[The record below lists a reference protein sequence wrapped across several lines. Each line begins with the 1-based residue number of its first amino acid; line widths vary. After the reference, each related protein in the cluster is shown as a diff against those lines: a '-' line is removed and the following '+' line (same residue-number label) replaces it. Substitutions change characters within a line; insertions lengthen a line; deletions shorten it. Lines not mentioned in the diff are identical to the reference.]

1 MAKKNAR
8 RNRQSDR
15 RIWISSIRKDP
26 PDFRKLG
33 RALIAVAMMQ
43 AEAEAVAEAEHAKK
57 RQAKDEA
64 GGDEPEEKQS

>member
-26 PDFRKLG
+26 PDYQKLG

-43 AEAEAVAEAEHAKK
+43 AEAEAAAEAEHAKK
-57 RQAKDEA
+57 KQAENEA
-64 GGDEPEEKQS
+64 GDDKPEEKQP